1 MIKKIQIELQEDHLD
16 NAQEFALDCVL
27 RSAMEAIQTKCFL
40 HPKKVMVDG
49 NVAWLQEKK

>member
-49 NVAWLQEKK
+49 NVAWLKEKK